1 MENFKD
7 FFITYLNAQN
17 LAFEIE
23 ENDFLSFVFK
33 EKKII
38 IYYFLEKSDAK
49 SLPNHKLG
57 YTKIN
62 IWEDFWLNSKDIVMS
77 RVNSLFGL
85 NHRIPARV
93 CRIKRIEKKEAEIF
107 LNQNHL
113 QKFVKAK
120 LKYGLFLPI
129 KYFRL
134 LPDSFEKICEN
145 ERLIGVMTF
154 SNPKN
159 YYFENN
165 TIASFEL
172 VRFATLINFNIQG
185 AFTKFLKHFIQDKNP
200 GNIMTYIDKDWSDG
214 LNFHKF
220 GFEILSET
228 QALFYELDENGERK
242 LSVEKNDWKV
252 KNSGSFKFILSD
264 FERYKK

>member
-7 FFITYLNAQN
+7 FFITYLNSQN
-17 LAFEIE
+17 LTFEIE
-23 ENDFLSFVFK
+23 ESEFLSFIFM

-38 IYYFLEKSDAK
+38 VNYFLKKSESK
-49 SLPNHKLG
+49 SQPTHTLG

-62 IWEDFWLNSKDIVMS
+62 IWEDFWTNSKDIVMS

-93 CRIKRIEKKEAEIF
+93 CIIKRIEKKEAENF

-113 QKFVKAK
+113 QKFVNAK
-120 LKYGLFLPI
+120 LKYGLFLPL
-129 KYFRL
+129 KYYRL
-134 LPDSFEKICEN
+134 LPDSLEKINEN

-159 YYFENN
+159 YYFEDN

-172 VRFATLINFNIQG
+172 VRFATLMNFNIQG
-185 AFTKFLKHFIQDKNP
+185 AFTKLLKHFIHDKKP
-200 GNIMTYIDKDWSDG
+200 GNIMTYVDKDWSDG

-220 GFEILSET
+220 GFEITSET
-228 QALFYELDENGERK
+228 QAMFYELNENGDRK
-242 LSVEKNDWKV
+242 QSVEKNDWKV

-264 FERYKK
+264 FERYSK

>member
-1 MENFKD
+1 LENFKD
-7 FFITYLNAQN
+7 FFITYLNSQN
-17 LAFEIE
+17 LTFEIE
-23 ENDFLSFVFK
+23 ENDFLSFIFK

-38 IYYFLEKSDAK
+38 INYFLKKSESK
-49 SLPNHKLG
+49 SQPNHKLG

-62 IWEDFWLNSKDIVMS
+62 IWEDLWLISKDIVMS
-77 RVNSLFGL
+77 RLNSLFGL

-93 CRIKRIEKKEAEIF
+93 CIIKRIEKKEAENF

-113 QKFVKAK
+113 QKFVNAK
-120 LKYGLFLPI
+120 LKYGLFLPL
-129 KYFRL
+129 KYYRL
-134 LPDSFEKICEN
+134 LPDSLEKINEN

-172 VRFATLINFNIQG
+172 VRFATLMNFNIQG
-185 AFTKFLKHFIQDKNP
+185 AFTKFLKHFIHDKKP
-200 GNIMTYIDKDWSDG
+200 GNIMTYVDKDWSDG

-220 GFEILSET
+220 GFEIISET
-228 QALFYELDENGERK
+228 QAMFYELNEIGERK
-242 LSVEKNDWKV
+242 QSVEKNDWQV

-264 FERYKK
+264 FERYRK